1 MDINKCLQALMKSYR
16 KQLPENIAAKG
27 GFYKL
32 LNNGMHLVLQDC
44 TSVIPLHLVGNA
56 NNSPEFFASC

>member
-1 MDINKCLQALMKSYR
+1 MKSYR

-32 LNNGMHLVLQDC
+32 LNNGMYLVLQDC
-44 TSVIPLHLVGNA
+44 TSVIPLHNA
-56 NNSPEFFASC
+56 IAKVIIIIIFS

>member
-1 MDINKCLQALMKSYR
+1 MSASLDELMKSYR

-44 TSVIPLHLVGNA
+44 TSVII
-56 NNSPEFFASC
+56 